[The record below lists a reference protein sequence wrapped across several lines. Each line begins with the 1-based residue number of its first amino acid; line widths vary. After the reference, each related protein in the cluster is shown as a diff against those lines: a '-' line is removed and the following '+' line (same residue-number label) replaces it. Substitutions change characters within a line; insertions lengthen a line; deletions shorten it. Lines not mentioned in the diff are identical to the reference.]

1 MKIIP
6 PRAKARKRKENK
18 MTLTTKETELLKD
31 MKEQE
36 ELCIKKYNKYSSEAK
51 CGELKNLL
59 SSIATA
65 ESSHLSTI
73 NDMLAGKEPSSPAP
87 LSENIAMCK
96 TCPEVYKNTQDKEAD
111 SFICQDLLAT
121 EKHVSALYNTG
132 VFEFKS
138 PAARKML
145 NHIQAEEQQ
154 HGEKLYAF
162 MSCNGMYN

>member
-1 MKIIP
+1 
-6 PRAKARKRKENK
+6 
-18 MTLTTKETELLKD
+18 MTLTTKETELLTD
-31 MKEQE
+31 MKGQE
-36 ELCIKKYNKYSSEAK
+36 ELCIKKYNRYASEAK
-51 CGELKNLL
+51 SGELKNLL

-65 ESSHLSTI
+65 ENRHLETVNS
-73 NDMLAGKEPSSPAP
+73 MLAGAEPEDPKP
-87 LSENIAMCK
+87 LSENNSMCK
-96 TCPEVYKNTQDKEAD
+96 SCPATYANCNDKDAD
-111 SFICQDLLAT
+111 KFICQDLLAT

-154 HGEKLYAF
+154 HGEKLYTF